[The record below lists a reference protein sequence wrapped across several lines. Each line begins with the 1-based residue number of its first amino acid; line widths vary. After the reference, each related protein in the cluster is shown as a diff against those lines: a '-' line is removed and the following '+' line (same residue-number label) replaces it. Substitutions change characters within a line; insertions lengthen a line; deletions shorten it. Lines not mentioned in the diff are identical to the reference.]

1 MSIAWIYRPRKGG
14 GGGGGEGGVCLL
26 AEKLW
31 NNAKFSIRE
40 PCKVTLVCSP
50 RAKRPGL
57 FSLSSREGGERVE
70 GRESNR

>member
-1 MSIAWIYRPRKGG
+1 MLPGPRKGG
-14 GGGGGEGGVCLL
+14 GGGEGDVSLL

-31 NNAKFSIRE
+31 NNASFSIRE

-57 FSLSSREGGERVE
+57 FSLSPREGGGGVE
-70 GRESNR
+70 SRGSNR